1 MKKSIGLIAL
11 VLGLFSSVLAQENL
25 FQRTIGGSK
34 AENSYAIERTLDGG
48 YISVGYTESF
58 GKGKKDMLVVKT
70 DGMGQVEWS
79 SAYGESGDDVAWNV
93 TVANDSGYVVVGNS
107 TSYKANGDAIA
118 VKLDKSGKVEW
129 ARTVASD
136 SLEDG

>member
-11 VLGLFSSVLAQENL
+11 VLGLFSSVFAQENL

-34 AENSYAIERTLDGG
+34 AENSYAVERALDGG
-48 YISVGYTESF
+48 YISVGYTESY

-79 SAYGESGDDVAWNV
+79 KRLW
-93 TVANDSGYVVVGNS
+93 
-107 TSYKANGDAIA
+107 
-118 VKLDKSGKVEW
+118 
-129 ARTVASD
+129 
-136 SLEDG
+136 